1 MTAILHKF
9 PEIPH
14 QCATI
19 VDILRYRS
27 LKTPHKQAFTFLE
40 DGETQEST
48 LTYYELDRR
57 SRAIA
62 TQLQTEGLSG
72 QRALLLY
79 PPGLDYLSA
88 FFGCLYA
95 GVVAVPAYP
104 PRNERKT
111 DRILAISTNAQAR
124 VALTTTAILP
134 TLQSILTQQTNIEN
148 FCWIVTDNLTQGL
161 EDSWRQPEI
170 NADTLAFLQYTSGST
185 GTPKGVMLSHGNLLH
200 NAAVTYQIMEHSPG
214 SKFVSWLPVY
224 HDMGLIGGILQPL
237 YGGFGCILMS
247 PPSFLQRPYRW
258 LQAISRYKGTTSGG
272 PNFAYEH
279 CIQKITQQQKE
290 TLDLSSWSVAFNGAE
305 PIWQETLE
313 RFARA
318 FGECGFR
325 PEAFYPCYGM
335 AEATLMVSGGIQKAL
350 PDVKTVEKFALS
362 QNRIVSASAE
372 SKDTQTFVSCGQT
385 IPQQQIVI
393 VNAETLTR
401 CSPDEIGEIWVSG
414 PSVGQGY
421 WDSPDLTEQTFHASL
436 KDTGVGAF
444 LRTGDLGFLHNG
456 ELYITGRAKDL
467 IIIRG
472 RNLYPQDIELTAER
486 SHSSLRSGSGAAF
499 SIEIEN
505 EERLVVVQELE
516 FRAKPNLEEV
526 IAGIRQAVTEEHE
539 VQVYA
544 VVLVKP
550 GTISKTSSGKIQRR
564 ATKADFQAG
573 KLEVVGNSIQKSIDI
588 DGNGNKLQRETLLA
602 LTPRECQPLLESYVQ
617 EQIAQVLSIPVHE
630 INPKQP
636 LSSLGLDSIKVF
648 ELKNRIENDLEVT
661 VPVADFFEG
670 IHITQLATKI
680 LAELTTAACMPS
692 VSLTQMPKAAKFYPL
707 SFAQQRLWFLD
718 RLQPG
723 NPFYNISIVVH
734 LKDVLNVTVLEQS
747 FNEIV
752 RRHQAL
758 RTAFTT
764 VERKPM
770 QVICPDLR
778 LTLPVVDLR
787 NIPEIHRVAEVQWL
801 ATQEARQP
809 FDLTQGLLLRV
820 TLIQCTEQE
829 YIMLLTMHHIVSD
842 GWSMG
847 VLFRELTVLYQ
858 VYSNGQPSPL
868 PELPIQYAHYTI
880 WQRQWLQGEVLE
892 SQLTYWKKQLDNLPI
907 LQLPTDHPR
916 PAVQTFQGRRQSVVL
931 SESLT
936 DALKVLSQQQEVTLF
951 MTLLATFQML
961 LHWYTDQ
968 EEIVVGTDI
977 ANRNQAKTE
986 PLIGFFVNQL
996 VLRINLSENLTF
1008 DELLKR
1014 VRKITIGAYAH
1025 QEVPFDKLVEV
1036 LNPQRTLDRTP
1047 LFQVKLVLQNVAM
1060 PPLAVPG
1067 LAVSVSEVDS
1077 QTAKYDLLLNLTETE
1092 QGLMGWME
1100 YSTDLFEADTITHLL
1115 SNFQTLLRTVV
1126 VQPEI
1131 RLNLLKEILLEA
1143 DTEKQIAKE
1152 RELKQTSFQ
1161 KFKTV
1166 KRKAIEEEV
1175 ALEKT

>member
-1 MTAILHKF
+1 MTPILHKF

-14 QCATI
+14 QCATV

-27 LKTPHKQAFTFLE
+27 LKTPHLQAFIFLE

-72 QRALLLY
+72 ERALLLY

-124 VALTTTAILP
+124 VALTTTALLP
-134 TLQSILTQQTNIEN
+134 TLQSILTKQTNIGN
-148 FCWIVTDNLTQGL
+148 FRWLVTDNLAQGL
-161 EDSWRQPEI
+161 EDSWQQPEI

-279 CIQKITQQQKE
+279 CIQKITLQQKE

-350 PDVKTVEKFALS
+350 PDVRTVKKSALS
-362 QNRIVSASAE
+362 QNQIVSATAQ

-385 IPQQQIVI
+385 IPQQRIVI
-393 VNAETLTR
+393 VHPETLTR
-401 CSPDEIGEIWVSG
+401 CSPDEVGEIWVSG
-414 PSVGQGY
+414 LSVGQGY
-421 WDSPDLTEQTFHASL
+421 WDSPDLTEQTFHAYL
-436 KDTGVGAF
+436 KDTGEGAF

-544 VVLVKP
+544 VALVKP

-564 ATKADFQAG
+564 ATKADFVAG
-573 KLEVVGNSIQKSIDI
+573 KLEVVGSSIQKSIDI
-588 DGNGNKLQRETLLA
+588 DGNENKLQRETLLA
-602 LTPRECQPLLESYVQ
+602 LTPRECQPLLESYIQ
-617 EQIAQVLSIPVHE
+617 EQIARVLSIPLHE
-630 INPKQP
+630 IKHKQP

-648 ELKNRIENDLEVT
+648 ELKNRIENELEIT

-692 VSLTQMPKAAKFYPL
+692 VTLTQMPKAAKFYPL

-723 NPFYNISIVVH
+723 NPFYNISVIVQ
-734 LKDVLNVTVLEQS
+734 LKAVLNVTVLEQS

-758 RTAFTT
+758 QTAFTT

-770 QVICPDLR
+770 QVICPDLT

-787 NIPEIHRVAEVQWL
+787 DIPEIHRAAEVQCL
-801 ATQEARQP
+801 AIQEARQP
-809 FDLTQGLLLRV
+809 FDLTQGPLLRV
-820 TLIQCTEQE
+820 TLVQCGEQE
-829 YIMLLTMHHIVSD
+829 HIMLLTMHHIVCD

-858 VYSNGQPSPL
+858 AYSNGQPSPL
-868 PELPIQYAHYTI
+868 PELPIQYADYTI

-931 SESLT
+931 SKSLT
-936 DALKVLSQQQEVTLF
+936 DALKVLSQHQEVTLF

-996 VLRINLSENLTF
+996 VLRINLSGNLSF

-1025 QEVPFDKLVEV
+1025 QEMPFDKLVEV

-1067 LAVSVSEVDS
+1067 LTVNVSEVDS
-1077 QTAKYDLLLNLTETE
+1077 QTAKFDLLLNLTETE

-1100 YSTDLFEADTITHLL
+1100 YSTDLFEAVTITHLL
-1115 SNFQTLLRTVV
+1115 SDFQTLLRTIV
-1126 VQPEI
+1126 VQPKI
-1131 RLNLLKEILLEA
+1131 RLNILKEILLEA

-1152 RELKQTSFQ
+1152 RELKQTSFH
-1161 KFKTV
+1161 KFKNV
-1166 KRKAIEEEV
+1166 KRKAIEEDL
-1175 ALEKT
+1175 AL